1 MLSNPKS
8 DHLTQMLHSNVCQPK
23 PELYS
28 LIWYPLTILR
38 KYIFTHMKTWVLD
51 MKVAALNQVQV
62 LFVFDEPEFD
72 KQMSLEH
79 LTAPKMY
86 QLEKISNRTLNL
98 IKYR

>member
-1 MLSNPKS
+1 
-8 DHLTQMLHSNVCQPK
+8 
-23 PELYS
+23 
-28 LIWYPLTILR
+28 
-38 KYIFTHMKTWVLD
+38 MKTWVLD

-72 KQMSLEH
+72 KQMLLEH
-79 LTAPKMY
+79 LTVPKMY

>member
-1 MLSNPKS
+1 
-8 DHLTQMLHSNVCQPK
+8 
-23 PELYS
+23 
-28 LIWYPLTILR
+28 
-38 KYIFTHMKTWVLD
+38 

-72 KQMSLEH
+72 KQMLLEH
-79 LTAPKMY
+79 LTVPKMY